1 MPACA
6 GMTMRDASVGV
17 DSLDHSLVSGNDRLA
32 SKLLAP
38 RCPGDGPDQRV
49 FLVAACFSATV
60 RSLIALQTL
69 RAVDGAGSPCP
80 ILAVRNAPRDG
91 LDWVEFLT
99 FAAEFLDYEVAPIA
113 AIPLNMAGLGT

>member
-1 MPACA
+1 M
-6 GMTMRDASVGV
+6 
-17 DSLDHSLVSGNDRLA
+17 
-32 SKLLAP
+32 
-38 RCPGDGPDQRV
+38 PGDGPDQRV
-49 FLVAACFSATV
+49 FPVAACFSVTV

-80 ILAVRNAPRDG
+80 ILAVRNAPQDG